1 MKNDIV
7 GFSITT
13 NILFRQDERNLND
26 LLANMENEI
35 SETLERKFNVRVIGG
50 RGNHITANLDKININ
65 K

>member
-13 NILFRQDERNLND
+13 NILFGQEERNLND
-26 LLANMENEI
+26 LLADIENEI
-35 SETLERKFNVRVIGG
+35 SEVLERKFNVRVIGG
-50 RGNHITANLDKININ
+50 KGNHITANLDKISIN